1 MIHFRSRW
9 GLCALSAV
17 IFFAGKSHAE
27 PLGASARQLPARS
40 LKLTG
45 YYRGEQGRDLT
56 FNVAGSGA
64 CSTPAGGVNPQ
75 VPFTCDSQGKVSA
88 EGSGQ
93 AAVARLTWQPFDHA
107 QYYLTLGT
115 GRYSLHVASLTT
127 VTSVTGDQP
136 GWIYG
141 FGTRANIFP
150 ETLAST
156 AIAVDASATWERYS
170 FNRSQPQPRAA
181 LVNVK
186 ERLELM
192 KLQLAV
198 EASRRFEF
206 DGRWKVEPYGGLKW
220 LRTQAWLKDLDSGD
234 RFGGQDDMVSPFLG
248 LSLPWSDNESLWG
261 EATFVK
267 GFEYA
272 AGLAVR
278 FGGAK

>member
-1 MIHFRSRW
+1 MNLRVRW

-17 IFFAGKSHAE
+17 IFFVGKSHAE
-27 PLGASARQLPARS
+27 PLGSSARQLPARS

-45 YYRGEQGRDLT
+45 YYRGIQAQNLT
-56 FNVAGSGA
+56 FSVGGSGT
-64 CSTPAGGVNPQ
+64 CNTAGASPVAFP
-75 VPFTCDSQGKVSA
+75 CDSTGKVPA

-93 AAVARLTWQPFDHA
+93 AAVAKVLWQPFDNV

-127 VTSVTGDQP
+127 VTSLTGDTP

-141 FGTRANIFP
+141 LGTRALLFP
-150 ETLAST
+150 ESIASA
-156 AIAVDASATWERYS
+156 AIAVDASATWEKYS
-170 FNRSQPQPRAA
+170 FNRSQPQPRAT

-192 KLQLAV
+192 KLQLAI

-234 RFGGQDDMVSPFLG
+234 RFGGIQDAVSPFLG
-248 LSLPWSDNESLWG
+248 VNLPWSDNESLWG
-261 EATFVK
+261 EASFVK
-267 GFEYA
+267 GYEYA
-272 AGLAVR
+272 AGMAIR
-278 FGGAK
+278 F

>member
-1 MIHFRSRW
+1 MNLRVRW

-17 IFFAGKSHAE
+17 IFFVGKSHAE

-45 YYRGEQGRDLT
+45 YYRGEQGRDVT

-75 VPFTCDSQGKVSA
+75 VPFTCDSQGKVPA

-115 GRYSLHVASLTT
+115 GKYSLHVASLTT
-127 VTSVTGDQP
+127 VTSLTGDRP

-141 FGTRANIFP
+141 FGARANVFP
-150 ETLAST
+150 ETIAST
-156 AIAVDASATWERYS
+156 AIALDANVTWEKYW
-170 FNRSQPQPRAA
+170 FNRSQPQPRPA
-181 LVNVK
+181 LANIK
-186 ERLELM
+186 ERLDLM
-192 KLQLAV
+192 KLQVAI

-234 RFGGQDDMVSPFLG
+234 RFGGADDMVSPFLG
-248 LSLPWSDNESLWG
+248 VNLPWSDNESLWG
-261 EATFVK
+261 EASFVK

-272 AGLAVR
+272 TGLAVK
-278 FGGAK
+278 FGGSK

>member
-1 MIHFRSRW
+1 MDYFRSRW

-17 IFFAGKSHAE
+17 IFFAGKTHAE
-27 PLGASARQLPARS
+27 PLGASARQLPAGS

-45 YYRGEQGRDLT
+45 YYRGEQGRDVT
-56 FNVAGSGA
+56 FNVSGSGA
-64 CSTPAGGVNPQ
+64 CQTQGSA
-75 VPFTCDSQGKVSA
+75 VPFTCDSSGKVPA

-115 GRYSLHVASLTT
+115 GRYSLHVASLTS
-127 VTSVTGDQP
+127 VTSLTGDAP

-150 ETLAST
+150 ESIAST

-170 FNRSQPQPRAA
+170 FNRSQPQPRAV

-234 RFGGQDDMVSPFLG
+234 RFGGQDDMVSPFVG
-248 LSLPWSDNESLWG
+248 VALPWSDNESLWG

-278 FGGAK
+278 FGGTK

>member
-1 MIHFRSRW
+1 MNLRSRW

-17 IFFAGKSHAE
+17 IFFVGKSHAE

-56 FNVAGSGA
+56 FFVEGAGA
-64 CSTPAGGVNPQ
+64 CKTAPGVLAQ
-75 VPFTCDSQGKVSA
+75 VPFTCDSTGQVPA

-93 AAVARLTWQPFDHA
+93 AAIGRLAWQPYDNV

-115 GRYSLHVASLTT
+115 GRYSLHVASLTS
-127 VTSVTGDQP
+127 VTSLTGDMP

-150 ETLAST
+150 ESIAST
-156 AIAVDASATWERYS
+156 AIAIDASATWEKYS
-170 FNRSQPQPRAA
+170 FNRSAPQPTAP
-181 LVNVK
+181 LTNVN
-186 ERLELM
+186 ERLDLM
-192 KLQLAV
+192 RLQLAV

-220 LRTQAWLKDLDSGD
+220 LRTQAWLKDLVSGD
-234 RFGGQDDMVSPFLG
+234 RFGGQDDMVSPFVG
-248 LSLPWSDNESLWG
+248 VNLPWSENESLWG
-261 EATFVK
+261 EASFVK

-272 AGLAVR
+272 TGLAVK
-278 FGGAK
+278 FGGK

>member
-1 MIHFRSRW
+1 
-9 GLCALSAV
+9 
-17 IFFAGKSHAE
+17 
-27 PLGASARQLPARS
+27 
-40 LKLTG
+40 LKLSG
-45 YYRGEQGRDLT
+45 YYRGEQARDLT
-56 FNVAGSGA
+56 FSVGGTGA
-64 CSTPAGGVNPQ
+64 CASPAGTLPA
-75 VPFTCDSQGKVSA
+75 VPFTCESTGDVPA

-93 AAVARLTWQPFDHA
+93 AALARLAWQPFDNV

-115 GRYSLHVASLTT
+115 GKYSLHVASLTS
-127 VTSVTGDQP
+127 VTSLTGDQP

-141 FGTRANIFP
+141 VGTRANIFP
-150 ETLAST
+150 ESIAST
-156 AIAVDASATWERYS
+156 AIAVDASATWERYT

-181 LVNVK
+181 LVSVK
-186 ERLELM
+186 DRLELM

-234 RFGGQDDMVSPFLG
+234 RFGGVNDMVSPFLG

-272 AGLAVR
+272 TGLAVR
-278 FGGAK
+278 F

>member
-1 MIHFRSRW
+1 MNLRVRW

-27 PLGASARQLPARS
+27 PLGASARQLSARS

-45 YYRGEQGRDLT
+45 YYRGEQARDLT

-64 CSTPAGGVNPQ
+64 CATPAVPGPA
-75 VPFTCDSQGKVSA
+75 VPFTCDSTGKVPA

-93 AAVARLTWQPFDHA
+93 AAVARVAWQPYDNV

-115 GRYSLHVASLTT
+115 GKYALHVASLTS
-127 VTSVTGDQP
+127 VTSLTGDTP

-141 FGTRANIFP
+141 FGGRANIFP
-150 ETLAST
+150 ESIAST
-156 AIAVDASATWERYS
+156 AIAVDASVVWEKYW
-170 FNRSQPQPRAA
+170 FNRSAPQPTAA
-181 LVNVK
+181 LTNVK
-186 ERLELM
+186 DRLDLM
-192 KLQLAV
+192 RLQLAV

-220 LRTQAWLKDLDSGD
+220 LRTQAWLKDLNTGA
-234 RFGGQDDMVSPFLG
+234 RFGGSDDMVSPFLG
-248 LSLPWSDNESLWG
+248 VNLPWSDNESLWG

-278 FGGAK
+278 F

>member
-1 MIHFRSRW
+1 MNHFRSRW

-17 IFFAGKSHAE
+17 IFFVGKSHAE

-56 FNVAGSGA
+56 FTVGGSGV
-64 CSTPAGGVNPQ
+64 CNTPAGGVLPT
-75 VPFTCDSQGKVSA
+75 VPFTCDSTGKVPA

-93 AAVARLTWQPFDHA
+93 AAVAKIAWQPYDNV

-115 GRYSLHVASLTT
+115 GKYALHVASLTS
-127 VTSVTGDQP
+127 VTSLTGDAP

-150 ETLAST
+150 ESIASA
-156 AIAVDASATWERYS
+156 AIAVDASATWEKYW
-170 FNRSQPQPRAA
+170 FNRSAPQPTAA
-181 LVNVK
+181 LTNVK
-186 ERLELM
+186 DRLDLM
-192 KLQLAV
+192 RLQLAV

-220 LRTQAWLKDLDSGD
+220 LRTQAWLKDLNTGT
-234 RFGGQDDMVSPFLG
+234 RLGGSDDMVSPFLG
-248 LSLPWSDNESLWG
+248 VNLPWSDNESLWG

-272 AGLAVR
+272 TGLAVR
-278 FGGAK
+278 F